1 MWEGNVLHHVKRD
14 GELSARWGT
23 VPYLFAIYIDSLVEI
38 RKGSGIWIWL
48 LLAPYTC
55 ISIILYADDVL
66 LLAPSVSSLQL
77 ILSVCEKE
85 LHRLDMMINV
95 KQVRQ

>member
-1 MWEGNVLHHVKRD
+1 MVSFKLLHSAGWVL
-14 GELSARWGT
+14 S
-23 VPYLFAIYIDSLVEI
+23 PYLFAIYIDSLVE
-38 RKGSGIWIWL
+38 KVGTGMWIWL

-77 ILSVCEKE
+77 ILYVCEKE
-85 LHRLDMMINV
+85 LHPLDMMINV
-95 KQVRQ
+95 KTSLCLRIGPRQ